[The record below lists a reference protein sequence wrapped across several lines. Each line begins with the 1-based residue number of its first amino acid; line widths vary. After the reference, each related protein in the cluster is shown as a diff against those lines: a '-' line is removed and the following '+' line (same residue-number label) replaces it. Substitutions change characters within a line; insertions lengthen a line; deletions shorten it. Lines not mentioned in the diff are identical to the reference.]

1 LKEGEG
7 MKSISIGGAKLTVE
21 ELIAVARKGAR
32 VQLSEEAIAAI
43 DRSRQV
49 VEKCV
54 EEKRVVYGLTT
65 GFGKFSDVTISDQD
79 TLLLQENLIMSHACG
94 VGEPLPDEVV
104 RAMMLLRINALGIGY
119 SGIRVSTVQTLV
131 EMLNKDVIPVI
142 PSKGS
147 LGASGDLV
155 PLAHMSLVLLGMGE
169 AKYRG
174 EVMSGEQAMKLAGI
188 TPVKLTSKEGLALIN
203 GTPAMCAVGA
213 LALADAEMLMKSA
226 DVIAA
231 LSMEAECGIADAMDE
246 RLHRVRRQP
255 GQMAV
260 AENMRRLFEG
270 SRYISRQGELRVQDA
285 YSFRCIPQ
293 IHGASRD
300 AIAYVRNIIDNELNA
315 VTDNPLIFSDTE
327 EALSGGNFH
336 GQYLAI
342 SLDVLGIALAELANV
357 SERRIERLVN
367 PALSGLPAFLIKN
380 GGLNSG
386 MMIAQYTAASL
397 VSENKVLAHPAS
409 VDSIPSSANQ
419 EDHVS
424 IGMTAARKARE
435 ILNNVTE
442 VLAIEAMCAAQAVE
456 FQGQEGLSPAGKAVY
471 RLIRRQ
477 VPPLERD
484 RILYVDMQKCA
495 ELLRSGA
502 ILQAAESVVGPLQ

>member
-424 IGMTAARKARE
+424 MGMTAARKARE

>member
-1 LKEGEG
+1 MRKILLGE
-7 MKSISIGGAKLTVE
+7 AKLTIE
-21 ELIAVARKGAR
+21 ELIAAARGEVLVA
-32 VQLSEEAIAAI
+32 LSEEAEAAVNKA
-43 DRSRQV
+43 REV

-54 EEKRVVYGLTT
+54 SEDKVVYGLTT
-65 GFGKFSDVTISDQD
+65 GFGKFSDVTISEED
-79 TLLLQENLIMSHACG
+79 TLALQENLIMSHACG

-104 RAMMLLRINALGIGY
+104 RAMMLLRVNALSVGF
-119 SGIRVSTVQTLV
+119 SGIRVSTIKTLI
-131 EMLNKDVIPVI
+131 EMLNKGVIPVV

-169 AKYRG
+169 AKYKG
-174 EVMSGEQAMKLAGI
+174 ERMSGEKAMKAAGI

-203 GTPAMCAVGA
+203 GTPAMCSLGA
-213 LALADAEMLMKSA
+213 LALADAIRLMKSA

-231 LSMEAECGIADAMDE
+231 LTMEAEYGIADAMDE
-246 RLHRVRRQP
+246 RLHMIRRQP
-255 GQMAV
+255 GQIIT
-260 AENMRRLFEG
+260 AENMRRLFKG
-270 SRYISRQGELRVQDA
+270 SKYIGHQGVKRVQDA
-285 YSFRCIPQ
+285 YAFRCIPQ

-300 AIAYVRNIIDNELNA
+300 AINYVKNTIENELNA
-315 VTDNPLIFSDTE
+315 VTDNPIIFSDTG
-327 EALSGGNFH
+327 EAISGGNFH

-342 SLDVLGIALAELANV
+342 SLDVLGIALSELANV

-367 PALSGLPAFLIKN
+367 PALSGLPAFLVKH

-424 IGMTAARKARE
+424 MGMTAARKARE
-435 ILNNVTE
+435 ILNNATE

-456 FQGQEGLSPAGKAVY
+456 FQGSEGLSPAGAAVY
-471 RLIRRQ
+471 NVIRKQ
-477 VPPLERD
+477 VPPLEKD
-484 RILYVDMQKCA
+484 RILYIDIEKCSA
-495 ELLRSGA
+495 LLRSGE
-502 ILQAAESVVGPLQ
+502 ILKAAESVTGPLK

>member
-1 LKEGEG
+1 

-104 RAMMLLRINALGIGY
+104 RAMMLLRINALAIGY

-424 IGMTAARKARE
+424 MGMTAARKARE

>member
-1 LKEGEG
+1 

-21 ELIAVARKGAR
+21 ELIAVARKGAK

-104 RAMMLLRINALGIGY
+104 RAMMLLRINALAIGY

-231 LSMEAECGIADAMDE
+231 MSMEAECGIADAMDE

-424 IGMTAARKARE
+424 MGMTAARKARE

-495 ELLRSGA
+495 ELLRTGA

>member
-1 LKEGEG
+1 

-174 EVMSGEQAMKLAGI
+174 EVMSSEQAMKLAGI
-188 TPVKLTSKEGLALIN
+188 TPVATSRRSGFDKRYARH
-203 GTPAMCAVGA
+203 VR
-213 LALADAEMLMKSA
+213 
-226 DVIAA
+226 
-231 LSMEAECGIADAMDE
+231 CGSPGPG
-246 RLHRVRRQP
+246 RR
-255 GQMAV
+255 
-260 AENMRRLFEG
+260 R
-270 SRYISRQGELRVQDA
+270 DA
-285 YSFRCIPQ
+285 Y
-293 IHGASRD
+293 
-300 AIAYVRNIIDNELNA
+300 E
-315 VTDNPLIFSDTE
+315 
-327 EALSGGNFH
+327 
-336 GQYLAI
+336 
-342 SLDVLGIALAELANV
+342 
-357 SERRIERLVN
+357 ERRRDCGSEH
-367 PALSGLPAFLIKN
+367 
-380 GGLNSG
+380 GG
-386 MMIAQYTAASL
+386 
-397 VSENKVLAHPAS
+397 
-409 VDSIPSSANQ
+409 
-419 EDHVS
+419 
-424 IGMTAARKARE
+424 
-435 ILNNVTE
+435 
-442 VLAIEAMCAAQAVE
+442 
-456 FQGQEGLSPAGKAVY
+456 
-471 RLIRRQ
+471 
-477 VPPLERD
+477 
-484 RILYVDMQKCA
+484 
-495 ELLRSGA
+495 
-502 ILQAAESVVGPLQ
+502 

>member
-1 LKEGEG
+1 
-7 MKSISIGGAKLTVE
+7 MKSISIGQAKLTME
-21 ELIAVARKGAR
+21 ELLAVARGGAE
-32 VQLSEEAIAAI
+32 VALSEEAVAAI
-43 DRSRQV
+43 GRSREV

-54 EEKRVVYGLTT
+54 AEKRVVYGLTT
-65 GFGKFSDVTISDQD
+65 GFGKFSDVTISEQD
-79 TLLLQENLIMSHACG
+79 TLSLQENLIMSHACG

-104 RAMMLLRINALGIGY
+104 RAMMLLRINALAIGY
-119 SGIRVSTVQTLV
+119 SGIRVSTVQTLI
-131 EMLNKDVIPVI
+131 EMLNRDVIPVV

-169 AKYRG
+169 AKYKG
-174 EVMSGEQAMKLAGI
+174 ERMSGDRAMRMAGI

-203 GTPAMCAVGA
+203 GTPAMCSLGA
-213 LALADAEMLMKSA
+213 LALADAQQLIKSA

-231 LSMEAECGIADAMDE
+231 LSMEAEWGIADAMDE

-255 GQMAV
+255 GQMTV

-270 SRYISRQGELRVQDA
+270 SQYISRQGERRVQDA

-300 AIAYVRNIIDNELNA
+300 AIEYVRNVIQNELNA
-315 VTDNPLIFSDTE
+315 VTDNPIIFSDTE

-367 PALSGLPAFLIKN
+367 PALSGLPAFLVKH

-424 IGMTAARKARE
+424 MGMTAARKARE

-442 VLAIEAMCAAQAVE
+442 VLAIEVMCAAQAVE
-456 FQGQEGLSPAGKAVY
+456 FQGHEGLSPAGRAVY
-471 RLIRRQ
+471 RLIREQ
-477 VPPLERD
+477 VPPLEKD
-484 RILYVDMQKCA
+484 RILYVDMEKCA
-495 ELLRSGA
+495 KLLRSGA
-502 ILQAAESVVGPLQ
+502 ILQAAESVVGPLK

>member
-1 LKEGEG
+1 

-327 EALSGGNFH
+327 EALSGG
-336 GQYLAI
+336 A
-342 SLDVLGIALAELANV
+342 
-357 SERRIERLVN
+357 
-367 PALSGLPAFLIKN
+367 
-380 GGLNSG
+380 
-386 MMIAQYTAASL
+386 
-397 VSENKVLAHPAS
+397 
-409 VDSIPSSANQ
+409 
-419 EDHVS
+419 
-424 IGMTAARKARE
+424 
-435 ILNNVTE
+435 
-442 VLAIEAMCAAQAVE
+442 
-456 FQGQEGLSPAGKAVY
+456 
-471 RLIRRQ
+471 
-477 VPPLERD
+477 
-484 RILYVDMQKCA
+484 
-495 ELLRSGA
+495 
-502 ILQAAESVVGPLQ
+502 

>member
-1 LKEGEG
+1 

-21 ELIAVARKGAR
+21 ELIAVARKGAK

-104 RAMMLLRINALGIGY
+104 RAMMLLRINALAIGY

-174 EVMSGEQAMKLAGI
+174 ELMSGEQAMKLAGI

-231 LSMEAECGIADAMDE
+231 MSMEAECGIADAMDE

-409 VDSIPSSANQ
+409 ADSIPSSANQ

-424 IGMTAARKARE
+424 MGMTAARKARE

>member
-1 LKEGEG
+1 
-7 MKSISIGGAKLTVE
+7 
-21 ELIAVARKGAR
+21 
-32 VQLSEEAIAAI
+32 
-43 DRSRQV
+43 
-49 VEKCV
+49 
-54 EEKRVVYGLTT
+54 
-65 GFGKFSDVTISDQD
+65 
-79 TLLLQENLIMSHACG
+79 MSHACG

-104 RAMMLLRINALGIGY
+104 RAMMLLRINALAIGY

-174 EVMSGEQAMKLAGI
+174 ELMSGEQAMKLAGI

-231 LSMEAECGIADAMDE
+231 MSMEAECGIADAMDE

-409 VDSIPSSANQ
+409 ADSIPTSANQ

-424 IGMTAARKARE
+424 MGMTAARKARE

>member
-1 LKEGEG
+1 
-7 MKSISIGGAKLTVE
+7 MKSFSIGGAKLTVE

-424 IGMTAARKARE
+424 MGMTAARKARE

>member
-1 LKEGEG
+1 

>member
-1 LKEGEG
+1 

-21 ELIAVARKGAR
+21 ELIAVARKGAK

-104 RAMMLLRINALGIGY
+104 RAMMLLRINALAIGY

-174 EVMSGEQAMKLAGI
+174 ELMSGEQAMKLAGI

-231 LSMEAECGIADAMDE
+231 MSMEAECGIADAMDE

-424 IGMTAARKARE
+424 MGMTAARKARE